1 MQGWCLL
8 TSSPAPHVCHTAA
21 SPTCSEDSA
30 QVPRSPPSRQTPS
43 PERTPAWCGP
53 ESLKDAAGP
62 KSWRGVGQAAEDWG
76 ELNTGKRPPAP
87 FVLDLARREVLKVG
101 FGGGGVRVKRV
112 SGWGV

>member
-1 MQGWCLL
+1 MRALRKSRALL
-8 TSSPAPHVCHTAA
+8 RPAAPF
-21 SPTCSEDSA
+21 P
-30 QVPRSPPSRQTPS
+30 QTPS

-87 FVLDLARREVLKVG
+87 FVLDLARREVVKVRQG
-101 FGGGGVRVKRV
+101 RGVSRATFK
-112 SGWGV
+112 G